1 MSAPDLLDDAARAA
15 LSETLPQ
22 WSLDDDGRLCRA
34 FTFDDFIAAFG
45 FMAKVAVLAE
55 RAQHHPDWRN
65 VWNRVEVALT
75 THDAGGLTQKDVDLA
90 GEIDALV

>member
-1 MSAPDLLDDAARAA
+1 MSAPALLTDAERAA
-15 LSETLPQ
+15 LAERLPD
-22 WSLDDDGRLCRA
+22 WTVDDGKLCRT

-65 VWNRVEVALT
+65 VWNRVEVALV
-75 THDAGGLTQKDVDLA
+75 THDAGGLTARDVDLA
-90 GEIDALV
+90 REIDAVV